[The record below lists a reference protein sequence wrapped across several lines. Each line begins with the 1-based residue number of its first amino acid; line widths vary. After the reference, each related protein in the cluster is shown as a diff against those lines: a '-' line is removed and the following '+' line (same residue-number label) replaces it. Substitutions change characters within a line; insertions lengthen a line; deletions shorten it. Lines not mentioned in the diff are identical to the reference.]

1 MYHTK
6 SLYRNKISNTLFKND
21 SPDQKVKIN
30 LEMFKLYKR
39 KYVINLLDFT
49 TEINIFDAKSRL
61 KRSIGEYDILTDQT
75 KDSKSDELKTSIEVS
90 NTQLGQ
96 ESHTNAEPTVSTA
109 PSPTWDTGTTVDP
122 MMTAALSHTSALD
135 TTVDPITMPAP
146 SPNVNLD
153 PGTTAMR
160 SSASAPDTP
169 ADLERQGTTT
179 APFPTSDSDTT
190 ESNQTK
196 DPALSTDSDTATNTT
211 ENPDFN
217 STDTTN
223 APNTQPT
230 TNTDST
236 TQQPQQNSFWTPL
249 TITLVAVGFFVVL
262 GITAVSS
269 YYCGKVR
276 SSPDDLNFMTEEEIP
291 PQPIIPR
298 VKNVSRFGV

>member
-30 LEMFKLYKR
+30 SELFKLYKR
-39 KYVINLLDFT
+39 KYDINLLDFA
-49 TEINIFDAKSRL
+49 TEINSFDAKSRL

-96 ESHTNAEPTVSTA
+96 ESNTNAEPTVS
-109 PSPTWDTGTTVDP
+109 WDTGTTVDP

-135 TTVDPITMPAP
+135 TTVDPITIAEPF
-146 SPNVNLD
+146 PNVDLD
-153 PGTTAMR
+153 PVTTAMR

-190 ESNQTK
+190 ESNQSK
-196 DPALSTDSDTATNTT
+196 DPTLSTDSDTATNTT

-217 STDTTN
+217 STYTTN

-236 TQQPQQNSFWTPL
+236 TQQPHQNSFWTPL
-249 TITLVAVGFFVVL
+249 TITLVAVGSFVVL

-276 SSPDDLNFMTEEEIP
+276 SIPDDLNFMTEEEIP

-298 VKNVSRFGV
+298 VKNVNRFGV

>member
-30 LEMFKLYKR
+30 LELFKLYKR
-39 KYVINLLDFT
+39 KYDINLLDFA
-49 TEINIFDAKSRL
+49 TEINSFDAKSRL

-96 ESHTNAEPTVSTA
+96 ESNTNAEPTVS
-109 PSPTWDTGTTVDP
+109 WDTGTTVDP

-135 TTVDPITMPAP
+135 TTVDPITIAEPF
-146 SPNVNLD
+146 PNVDLD
-153 PGTTAMR
+153 PVTTAMR

-190 ESNQTK
+190 ESNQSK
-196 DPALSTDSDTATNTT
+196 DPTLSTDSDTATNTT

-236 TQQPQQNSFWTPL
+236 TQQPHQNSFWTPL
-249 TITLVAVGFFVVL
+249 TITLVAVGSFVVL

-276 SSPDDLNFMTEEEIP
+276 SIPDDLNFMTEEEIP

-298 VKNVSRFGV
+298 VKNVNRFGV